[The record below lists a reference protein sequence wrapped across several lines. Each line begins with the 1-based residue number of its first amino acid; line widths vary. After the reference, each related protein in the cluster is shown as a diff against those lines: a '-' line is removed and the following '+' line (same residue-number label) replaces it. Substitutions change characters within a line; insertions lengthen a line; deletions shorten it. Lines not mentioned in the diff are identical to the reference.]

1 MSEQSATTKA
11 SAEPQL
17 CKMDCG
23 FFVSSEFVLFGDVR
37 RPVLRREGRRTERNS
52 NVLQS
57 PLLECGLAGAIS
69 NLALHKHGRAVYV
82 PAVALAWRNFSARG
96 TGQE

>member
-1 MSEQSATTKA
+1 MSE
-11 SAEPQL
+11 
-17 CKMDCG
+17 G
-23 FFVSSEFVLFGDVR
+23 
-37 RPVLRREGRRTERNS
+37 PVLRREGRRTERNS

-57 PLLECGLAGAIS
+57 PLHECGLAGANI

>member
-37 RPVLRREGRRTERNS
+37 RTGVEEGRKKDREEFKCVT
-52 NVLQS
+52 S
-57 PLLECGLAGAIS
+57 PLHECGLAGANI
-69 NLALHKHGRAVYV
+69 NLALHKHGRAVYL

>member
-1 MSEQSATTKA
+1 MQNGLWL
-11 SAEPQL
+11 L
-17 CKMDCG
+17 CKFRIC
-23 FFVSSEFVLFGDVR
+23 FVR
-37 RPVLRREGRRTERNS
+37 RCQKAGIEEGRKKDREEFKCVT
-52 NVLQS
+52 S
-57 PLLECGLAGAIS
+57 PLHECGLAGANI

>member
-52 NVLQS
+52 NVLHLRYTNVDLQE
-57 PLLECGLAGAIS
+57 LIS
-69 NLALHKHGRAVYV
+69 I
-82 PAVALAWRNFSARG
+82 
-96 TGQE
+96 